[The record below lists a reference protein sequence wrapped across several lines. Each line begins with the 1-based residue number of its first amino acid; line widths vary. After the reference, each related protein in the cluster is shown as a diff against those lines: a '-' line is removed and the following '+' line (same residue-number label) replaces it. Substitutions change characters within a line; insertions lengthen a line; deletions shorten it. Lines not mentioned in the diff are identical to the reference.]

1 MAASGPV
8 CPTSRPWQAAQACP
22 GGVDRFVSNNSFLP
36 SFSFRDKVPCVDA
49 PVTTNSK
56 SAAAAS
62 ASAKMVLLRIQIP
75 PWSKQTLRCS
85 PNCYRA
91 TLCGLFGALSVILSA
106 DVRRFLRV
114 GVKVTL
120 AMQLAFT
127 ERPAPPIGQLWVCAK
142 FAVFPLA
149 MVMPEMIRFD
159 PLYLKRP
166 LLYVMLVTVGSN
178 PESPFWGKPNSFVTR
193 CHLESNCLNYQDK
206 YQKIRAIAIIPQN
219 GTRRSAIEGDELRAL
234 RAWLRL

>member
-1 MAASGPV
+1 
-8 CPTSRPWQAAQACP
+8 
-22 GGVDRFVSNNSFLP
+22 
-36 SFSFRDKVPCVDA
+36 
-49 PVTTNSK
+49 
-56 SAAAAS
+56 
-62 ASAKMVLLRIQIP
+62 
-75 PWSKQTLRCS
+75 
-85 PNCYRA
+85 
-91 TLCGLFGALSVILSA
+91 VILSA

-166 LLYVMLVTVGSN
+166 LLYVMLITVGRVVLQVSN
-178 PESPFWGKPNSFVTR
+178 ADKFVAER
-193 CHLESNCLNYQDK
+193 LP
-206 YQKIRAIAIIPQN
+206 RV
-219 GTRRSAIEGDELRAL
+219 
-234 RAWLRL
+234 LRLPNRKGCR

>member
-1 MAASGPV
+1 M
-8 CPTSRPWQAAQACP
+8 
-22 GGVDRFVSNNSFLP
+22 
-36 SFSFRDKVPCVDA
+36 
-49 PVTTNSK
+49 
-56 SAAAAS
+56 
-62 ASAKMVLLRIQIP
+62 QIP

-91 TLCGLFGALSVILSA
+91 TLYGLFGALSVILSA

-166 LLYVMLVTVGSN
+166 LLYVMLITVGRVVLQVSN
-178 PESPFWGKPNSFVTR
+178 ADKFVAER
-193 CHLESNCLNYQDK
+193 LP
-206 YQKIRAIAIIPQN
+206 RV
-219 GTRRSAIEGDELRAL
+219 
-234 RAWLRL
+234 LRLPNRKGCR

>member
-1 MAASGPV
+1 M
-8 CPTSRPWQAAQACP
+8 
-22 GGVDRFVSNNSFLP
+22 
-36 SFSFRDKVPCVDA
+36 
-49 PVTTNSK
+49 
-56 SAAAAS
+56 
-62 ASAKMVLLRIQIP
+62 
-75 PWSKQTLRCS
+75 
-85 PNCYRA
+85 
-91 TLCGLFGALSVILSA
+91 SVILSA

-193 CHLESNCLNYQDK
+193 CHLESNPSD
-206 YQKIRAIAIIPQN
+206 I
-219 GTRRSAIEGDELRAL
+219 RSALKRTKIAHTEERITIEFPVPTRPAKANSNERERSTIEHDAPKVGKVFKAIYKGKPYTMKVVNGEDGGVAYQVGKDVFKNPSAAGKAVIGGACNGWRFWGIEQQS
-234 RAWLRL
+234 

>member
-1 MAASGPV
+1 M
-8 CPTSRPWQAAQACP
+8 
-22 GGVDRFVSNNSFLP
+22 D
-36 SFSFRDKVPCVDA
+36 
-49 PVTTNSK
+49 
-56 SAAAAS
+56 
-62 ASAKMVLLRIQIP
+62 
-75 PWSKQTLRCS
+75 CS
-85 PNCYRA
+85 
-91 TLCGLFGALSVILSA
+91 GALSVILSA

-114 GVKVTL
+114 GVKVAL

-178 PESPFWGKPNSFVTR
+178 PESPFWGKPNSNQQR
-193 CHLESNCLNYQDK
+193 YIWRQ
-206 YQKIRAIAIIPQN
+206 
-219 GTRRSAIEGDELRAL
+219 RRSLWHGKLRRRWELLLSGLRNRIPVDAL
-234 RAWLRL
+234 GIWLDREYPLYLSQPKRRSIPSERPHF

>member
-1 MAASGPV
+1 M
-8 CPTSRPWQAAQACP
+8 
-22 GGVDRFVSNNSFLP
+22 D
-36 SFSFRDKVPCVDA
+36 
-49 PVTTNSK
+49 
-56 SAAAAS
+56 
-62 ASAKMVLLRIQIP
+62 
-75 PWSKQTLRCS
+75 CS
-85 PNCYRA
+85 
-91 TLCGLFGALSVILSA
+91 GALSVILSA

-166 LLYVMLVTVGSN
+166 LLYVMLITVGRVVLQVSN
-178 PESPFWGKPNSFVTR
+178 ADKFVAER
-193 CHLESNCLNYQDK
+193 LP
-206 YQKIRAIAIIPQN
+206 RV
-219 GTRRSAIEGDELRAL
+219 
-234 RAWLRL
+234 LRLPNRKGCR

>member
-1 MAASGPV
+1 
-8 CPTSRPWQAAQACP
+8 
-22 GGVDRFVSNNSFLP
+22 
-36 SFSFRDKVPCVDA
+36 
-49 PVTTNSK
+49 
-56 SAAAAS
+56 
-62 ASAKMVLLRIQIP
+62 
-75 PWSKQTLRCS
+75 
-85 PNCYRA
+85 
-91 TLCGLFGALSVILSA
+91 
-106 DVRRFLRV
+106 
-114 GVKVTL
+114 
-120 AMQLAFT
+120 MQLAFT

-193 CHLESNCLNYQDK
+193 CHLESNCLNYPDK
-206 YQKIRAIAIIPQN
+206 YQEIRAIAIIPQN

-234 RAWLRL
+234 RAWLRLREMRADARSISGNRELGVDFNQ